1 MVTYYEFHDTRLS
14 SENARIWALEMT
26 NNATSKRIYM
36 VCGPKEKFILF
47 FPHRELAHL
56 QPRKT
61 LCKVWLWPCMFLHKG
76 LCVSWAWL
84 RAPGARSRCAGVRGA
99 PALAGRA
106 AQRSM
111 RLSKHGMAAGARSQ
125 GWGQEEGMRLGGNK
139 SKFLW
144 NDLTG
149 NDRVSALYNHT
160 ARERERAGE
169 VLPKHRVVP
178 DLSRWGWW
186 NNKAFPVCV
195 FH

>member
-1 MVTYYEFHDTRLS
+1 MWNDQKCIFEIS
-14 SENARIWALEMT
+14 LET
-26 NNATSKRIYM
+26 
-36 VCGPKEKFILF
+36 CGPNPPLCYFCPHLGRHLSTHIPMSTNTLHKIWLWTLHAFSQRNRCLF
-47 FPHRELAHL
+47 PEREREL
-56 QPRKT
+56 
-61 LCKVWLWPCMFLHKG
+61 LWASSQH
-76 LCVSWAWL
+76 
-84 RAPGARSRCAGVRGA
+84 VRVRVA
-99 PALAGRA
+99 PAFLAKA

-111 RLSKHGMAAGARSQ
+111 RLSKHSMAAGACSQ
-125 GWGQEEGMRLGGNK
+125 DWGREEGMRLRGNK

-178 DLSRWGWW
+178 DLGRWGWW

>member
-1 MVTYYEFHDTRLS
+1 M
-14 SENARIWALEMT
+14 I

-36 VCGPKEKFILF
+36 NTCGPKKNPFFFCISRTHSPTVYKDPAQGLALALHVF
-47 FPHRELAHL
+47 FPKA
-56 QPRKT
+56 
-61 LCKVWLWPCMFLHKG
+61 
-76 LCVSWAWL
+76 LCVSWVVW
-84 RAPGARSRCAGVRGA
+84 APVSSPRSACVRVA
-99 PALAGRA
+99 PALAGLA

-111 RLSKHGMAAGARSQ
+111 RLNKHGMAAGAHSQ

>member
-1 MVTYYEFHDTRLS
+1 MYYEFPDTWKS
-14 SENARIWALEMT
+14 SENALIWALEMT
-26 NNATSKRIYM
+26 NNATSKRIYRDA
-36 VCGPKEKFILF
+36 CGPIKIHYF
-47 FPHRELAHL
+47 FPHLELSHL
-56 QPRKT
+56 R
-61 LCKVWLWPCMFLHKG
+61 LERPCTRFSFGPACFFHRRVV
-76 LCVSWAWL
+76 CFWAWL
-84 RAPGARSRCAGVRGA
+84 WAPWVSSRCVCVRVA

-111 RLSKHGMAAGARSQ
+111 RLNKHGMAAGARSQ
-125 GWGQEEGMRLGGNK
+125 GWGREEGMRLGGNK

-149 NDRVSALYNHT
+149 NDRVSALYNRT

>member
-1 MVTYYEFHDTRLS
+1 MPLPREFTRTLVGQKKIHYFS
-14 SENARIWALEMT
+14 PHLELT
-26 NNATSKRIYM
+26 
-36 VCGPKEKFILF
+36 
-47 FPHRELAHL
+47 HL
-56 QPRKT
+56 QPTKT
-61 LCKVWLWPCMFLHKG
+61 LHKVWLWPWMFSSQKNGVFPECGCKLP
-76 LCVSWAWL
+76 WAS
-84 RAPGARSRCAGVRGA
+84 SRCACVRVA
-99 PALAGRA
+99 PAPAARA

-125 GWGQEEGMRLGGNK
+125 GWGHEEGMRLGGNK

>member
-1 MVTYYEFHDTRLS
+1 MPFPREFTWTLVGQKKSTIFPPH
-14 SENARIWALEMT
+14 LELT
-26 NNATSKRIYM
+26 
-36 VCGPKEKFILF
+36 C
-47 FPHRELAHL
+47 L
-56 QPRKT
+56 QSTKT
-61 LCKVWLWPCMFLHKG
+61 LHKVWLWSCMFSSQKS
-76 LCVSWAWL
+76 CVFPECGCELLWA
-84 RAPGARSRCAGVRGA
+84 CVRVA
-99 PALAGRA
+99 PAFAGRT

-111 RLSKHGMAAGARSQ
+111 RLSKHGVAAGARSQ